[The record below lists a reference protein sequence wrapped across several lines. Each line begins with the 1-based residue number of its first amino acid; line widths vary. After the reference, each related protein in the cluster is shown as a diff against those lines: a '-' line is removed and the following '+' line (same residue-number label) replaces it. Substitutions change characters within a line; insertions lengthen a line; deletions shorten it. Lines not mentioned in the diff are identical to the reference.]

1 MIKINAKRL
10 LVTLAALLGLA
21 TWTMAGDIVGK
32 LGVPKPD
39 AAVVYV
45 ETVPGTFKGG
55 RAKMDQMNKVFMP
68 FVLPV
73 LKGTVVEFHNSD
85 NMQHNVFGVGG
96 ENFDLGNWTKGIVH
110 EHTFNKLGDVTILC
124 NVHHEME
131 AHVLV
136 LQNPYF
142 ARLDSSGAFRI
153 ANLPPGTYVV
163 KAWYRGKIRKQNVTV
178 PATGSVTVAF

>member
-1 MIKINAKRL
+1 MGKINSKQFLMA
-10 LVTLAALLGLA
+10 LAAILGLA
-21 TWTMAGDIVGK
+21 TWSRAGDIVGT

-39 AAVVYV
+39 HAIVYV
-45 ETVPGTFKGG
+45 ETVPGSFGAG
-55 RAKMDQMNKVFMP
+55 RTKMDQMNKVFIP
-68 FVLPV
+68 YVLPV

-85 NMQHNVFGVGG
+85 NLQHNVFGVGA

-110 EHTFNKLGDVTILC
+110 EHTFNKVGDVTILC

-131 AHVLV
+131 GHILV

-142 ARLDSSGAFRI
+142 ARPGAGGAFRI
-153 ANLPPGTYVV
+153 ANIPPGTYVV
-163 KAWYRGKIRKQNVTV
+163 KAWYRGKVRKQNVTV